1 MKNLLLT
8 LGLLI
13 VPMIAVADEP
23 QIGENPIVA
32 PANQPSL
39 GELLQTVAVTIRAGK
54 AHGSGVVFLKEDSEG
69 NINTFILTAAHV
81 VDGLR
86 KQGPVL
92 APDGTT
98 RQGVTFTDASIIR
111 ILVENGRKIGQI
123 EIYGKI
129 IRYSPIKGGEDLAL
143 LWVRSPNVFN
153 LSAKLYDG
161 IPPLGTELYH
171 VGSMRGMIGANSL
184 TDGILSQQGRIL
196 DDTVFDQTTV
206 TAEPGSSGGLVA
218 SKQNGQIVGLLTQGI
233 GQTFNFIVPARR
245 IRTWSER
252 VEVDWLFT
260 DADMPK
266 LEEVFA
272 HQVDDNRLKK

>member
-1 MKNLLLT
+1 MRNLLLIAGLMVSSITAVASEPTTEPT
-8 LGLLI
+8 LG
-13 VPMIAVADEP
+13 
-23 QIGENPIVA
+23 Q
-32 PANQPSL
+32 Q
-39 GELLQTVAVTIRAGK
+39 LQTVAVTIRAGG
-54 AHGSGVVFLKEDSEG
+54 AHGSGVVFLKQDAGG
-69 NINTFILTAAHV
+69 NTHTFILTAAHV

-98 RQGVTFTDASIIR
+98 RQGVTFKDASIIR
-111 ILVENGRKIGQI
+111 ILVENGRKVGQI
-123 EIYGKI
+123 EIYAKI

-153 LSAKLYDG
+153 VSAKLYDG
-161 IPPLGTELYH
+161 IPALGSELYH

-184 TDGILSQQGRIL
+184 TDGILSQQGRLL
-196 DDTVFDQTTV
+196 DGEIFDQTTV

-218 SKQNGQIVGLLTQGI
+218 CKETGEVVGLLTQGI

-245 IRTWSER
+245 IREWAGR
-252 VEVDWLFT
+252 VHVAWLFT
-260 DADMPK
+260 DDPMPSIF
-266 LEEVFA
+266 EVFS